1 MKADLNLPSPRVTL
15 LASCLLVGG
24 TWLVLQLL
32 LQDPWTILFLVIA
45 LGSDILVRYVTSGLF
60 ADMYWPVVIAVQV
73 FFSVVFFAGP
83 GLAISWLGGG
93 RLPPARISL
102 LIVAWLIFYIASLA
116 FLFSPNMFI

>member
-1 MKADLNLPSPRVTL
+1 MKADLSLPSPRVTL
-15 LASCLLVGG
+15 LASCVLVGA
-24 TWLVLQLL
+24 TWLVLQLVL
-32 LQDPWTILFLVIA
+32 VDPWTILFLVIA

-73 FFSVVFFAGP
+73 FFCVVLFAGP
-83 GLAISWLGGG
+83 GLAISWLGNG

-116 FLFSPNMFI
+116 FLFSPNLLM

>member
-1 MKADLNLPSPRVTL
+1 MLCFQFL
-15 LASCLLVGG
+15 LR
-24 TWLVLQLL
+24 
-32 LQDPWTILFLVIA
+32 DPWTILFVVIA

-73 FFSVVFFAGP
+73 FFCVVFFAGP
-83 GLAISWLGGG
+83 GLAISWLGSG

-116 FLFSPNMFI
+116 FLFSPNLFL